1 MILSLLCPPEPTRA
15 ILHRNHILVMDE
27 ATANVDLATDAL
39 IQQTIREQFG
49 SCTVLTIAHRMDTII
64 DADKVGG
71 RAVP

>member
-1 MILSLLCPPEPTRA
+1 
-15 ILHRNHILVMDE
+15 MDE

-39 IQQTIREQFG
+39 IQQTIREQFD

-71 RAVP
+71 GGGRLCACHCG